1 MPYLTHNVQTI
12 YSLRLSFQIHQQT
25 KYTCCPIPRKT
36 NSRSCILN
44 GGYPLTTKVVEIGS
58 WGTKKKKKI
67 SGLWTS
73 KAQSTLSEKIYSLV
87 LNSSH

>member
-58 WGTKKKKKI
+58 WGTKKKKKNQWFVD
-67 SGLWTS
+67 L
-73 KAQSTLSEKIYSLV
+73 QSSI
-87 LNSSH
+87 NPI